1 MSAGSVTTQLVKK
14 LAATG
19 ATRLAYSNKKEP
31 WNAGSRLRA
40 TSPGAAVLSGV
51 NMYGMG
57 DRTTARK
64 GRVLIISTDANSD
77 GATRKAYTIPADAL
91 ALGPITLPVTA
102 SVATAAAYLDC
113 MIGIAPN
120 VNEIQNAV
128 FGERIAYG
136 GSLASAGQWK
146 VDDTDGFSFY
156 TATTHGQ
163 VIVIFVPLAADI
175 AAVSGTMVAG
185 CEQEIASYDFLC
197 ATTTA
202 VTLTIAPRLCG

>member
-1 MSAGSVTTQLVKK
+1 MAAGSVTTQLVK
-14 LAATG
+14 LLTATG
-19 ATRLAYSNKKEP
+19 ATRLSYSNKKEP
-31 WNAGSRLRA
+31 WCAGSRLRA
-40 TSPGAAVLSGV
+40 TSPGAAVVSGV
-51 NMYGMG
+51 NMYGWG
-57 DRTTARK
+57 DKTTARK

-102 SVATAAAYLDC
+102 SIATAAAYLDC

-146 VDDTDGFSFY
+146 VDATDGFSFY
-156 TATTHGQ
+156 TATTPGQ
-163 VIVIFVPLAADI
+163 VIVVFVPLAADI
-175 AAVSGTMVAG
+175 KAVTGTMVAG
-185 CEQEIASYDFLC
+185 QEQEIASYDFL
-197 ATTTA
+197 ATATA
-202 VTLTIAPRLCG
+202 NVTLTLAPRLCG